1 MASITNRSKYIV
13 EVADAPQ
20 FTRTF
25 PHTAATKAKRYKKEL
40 AANGQSG
47 LIRQLEDNFLLRIR
61 DKGYPEYLYKAGSY
75 EEAERELQRVLG
87 DRAHGRRVDYTKA
100 RRITLAQ
107 LIDQYLQEESPKHK
121 GHRTEV
127 YTLGAFL
134 EDIHYLPYLK
144 RKQEERQASGKPERN
159 YARHE
164 RRTAIEWLQKP
175 FADLEPPDFNRYV
188 NSRQSQGFKNATI
201 DREFDLLA
209 QVINWA
215 IHTQRYHVEI
225 HPLKGFKRPTYF
237 NERDRRL
244 RGDEGDRLLASVREE
259 DRVRSFKIAVE
270 QRIDTRRREGPPR
283 AGKSWNK
290 YFTMQIRRR
299 ARTEVKQAGCP
310 HIPFWEALIEYL
322 LATASRRGEALA
334 LTWDNTYLTDN
345 MATYPDT
352 KNGRSRSVP
361 VRQHVVD
368 LLLQLPRCAREG
380 RVFPVTGDEVDGA
393 WSRICKRAGIKGFRI
408 HDNRHEGLS
417 KTAETMRAAGRPLD
431 VITLAALSG
440 HRDLSSLARYM
451 NQFAGELA
459 REIDYAESLVAN
471 STFKY
476 HKGRLRGVRARPM
489 HAPPSAD
496 QNQPPPAEAEWAT
509 RTEPNVD

>member
-13 EVADAPQ
+13 EVAGAPEL
-20 FTRTF
+20 TRTF

-40 AANGQSG
+40 AANGHSG

-61 DKGYPEYLYKAGSY
+61 DKGYPEYIHKASSY
-75 EEAERELQRVLG
+75 EEAELELQRVLG

-100 RRITLAQ
+100 RRVTLAQ
-107 LIDQYLQEESPKHK
+107 LIDQYILEECPNHK

-134 EDIHYLPYLK
+134 EDIRYLPYLK
-144 RKQEERQASGKPERN
+144 RKQEERKAAGKAERN

-164 RRTAIEWLQKP
+164 RRTAIEWLEKP

-188 NSRQSQGFKNATI
+188 KSRQAQGIKNATI

-215 IHTQRYHVEI
+215 INTQRYHVEV
-225 HPLKGFKRPTYF
+225 HPLKGFKRPRYF

-259 DRVRSFKIAVE
+259 DRLRSFKIAVE
-270 QRIDTRRREGPPR
+270 ARVDAQRRKGPPR
-283 AGKSWNK
+283 RNRSWNK
-290 YFTMQIRRR
+290 YFTMKARKR
-299 ARTEVKQAGCP
+299 ARAEVQRTGWT

-334 LTWDNTYLTDN
+334 LLWSNTYLTDN
-345 MATYPDT
+345 MASYPDT

-361 VRQHVVD
+361 VRQHVVE
-368 LLLQLPRCAREG
+368 LLMQLPRSADED
-380 RVFPVTGDEVDGA
+380 RVFPVTGDEMDGA

-408 HDNRHEGLS
+408 HDRRHEGLS

-431 VITLAALSG
+431 VITLGNCGPDSTCRRHRSRRRAKHAAT
-440 HRDLSSLARYM
+440 
-451 NQFAGELA
+451 
-459 REIDYAESLVAN
+459 LV
-471 STFKY
+471 
-476 HKGRLRGVRARPM
+476 RP
-489 HAPPSAD
+489 
-496 QNQPPPAEAEWAT
+496 
-509 RTEPNVD
+509 